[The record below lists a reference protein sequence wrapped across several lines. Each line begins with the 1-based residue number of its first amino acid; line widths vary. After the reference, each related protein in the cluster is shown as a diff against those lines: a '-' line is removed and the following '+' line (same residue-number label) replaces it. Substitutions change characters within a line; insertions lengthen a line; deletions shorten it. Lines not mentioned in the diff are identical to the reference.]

1 MIKILDANDKIVADF
16 AGWWHDVVK
25 LVAIEE
31 MKESPHIY
39 RVYEWRNQS
48 TGREKLTLIIR
59 DKHLAQQ
66 DFNSLDTA
74 RDLLLKYT
82 LAGGANVAQNTK
94 AE

>member
-1 MIKILDANDKIVADF
+1 MIKIYDANDKIFTSMAS
-16 AGWWHDVVK
+16 WWDDVVK

-39 RVYEWRNQS
+39 RVYEWRNPLP
-48 TGREKLTLIIR
+48 GREKLTLIIR

-74 RDLLLKYT
+74 RDLLLKFT
-82 LAGGANVAQNTK
+82 LKGKQH
-94 AE
+94 E

>member
-1 MIKILDANDKIVADF
+1 MIKIFDANDKTVANF
-16 AGWWHDVVK
+16 ASWWHDVVK

-39 RVYEWRNQS
+39 RVYEWRNPS
-48 TGREKLTLIIR
+48 PGREKLTLIIR

-74 RDLLLKYT
+74 RDLLLKFT
-82 LAGGANVAQNTK
+82 LKGNTNVNDNTK

>member
-1 MIKILDANDKIVADF
+1 MIKILDANDRMF
-16 AGWWHDVVK
+16 TSMSSWWHEVVK

-39 RVYEWRNQS
+39 RVYEWRNPS
-48 TGREKLTLIIR
+48 NGREKLTLIIR

-74 RDLLLKYT
+74 RDLLLKFT
-82 LAGGANVAQNTK
+82 LKGDVAKIQQNNG
-94 AE
+94 